1 MANDTSSYREH
12 GSCPLSLAFHV
23 GLAFVLFVICVSGLL
38 GNTATLLTI
47 GLTRSLH
54 TVPNAYIANLAVI
67 GLLVCIV
74 LVPFTAVG
82 YMTYVTQNVCKVM
95 AFPNF
100 SYMAVLLY
108 RYVYSRSEYSAP
120 PPTKMAVSTWVDL
133 SCIAFPIIYCTTKN
147 HNTPSV

>member
-1 MANDTSSYREH
+1 MRLPDIMANDTSSYREH

-23 GLAFVLFVICVSGLL
+23 GLTFVLFVICVSGLL

-82 YMTYVTQNVCKVM
+82 YMTYVPQNVCKVM
-95 AFPNF
+95 AYPNF

-108 RYVYSRSEYSAP
+108 R
-120 PPTKMAVSTWVDL
+120 
-133 SCIAFPIIYCTTKN
+133 
-147 HNTPSV
+147 